1 MKSGPF
7 AEHSNILW
15 GISSVAAWEKVNSG
29 LIKMYKVEV
38 TGQIVSLSIL
48 LSKEISWQFKDSFHL
63 SSSSSHWHL
72 PEKHFSYLS
81 ISRSAK
87 KLVKDLPIEANTL

>member
-38 TGQIVSLSIL
+38 TAQIVSLSTVQGL
-48 LSKEISWQFKDSFHL
+48 LSPPLLLQSLAPAGETLF
-63 SSSSSHWHL
+63 L
-72 PEKHFSYLS
+72 PVYF
-81 ISRSAK
+81 
-87 KLVKDLPIEANTL
+87 

>member
-38 TGQIVSLSIL
+38 TAQIVSLSTVQGL
-48 LSKEISWQFKDSFHL
+48 LSPPLLLQPLAPAGETLF
-63 SSSSSHWHL
+63 L
-72 PEKHFSYLS
+72 PVYF
-81 ISRSAK
+81 
-87 KLVKDLPIEANTL
+87 

>member
-38 TGQIVSLSIL
+38 TGQNDCFSFYTSLKGDFLTVQGL
-48 LSKEISWQFKDSFHL
+48 LLPPLLLQPLASAGETLFLPVYFWQCH
-63 SSSSSHWHL
+63 
-72 PEKHFSYLS
+72 E
-81 ISRSAK
+81 
-87 KLVKDLPIEANTL
+87 TC

>member
-38 TGQIVSLSIL
+38 TAQIVSLSTVQGL
-48 LSKEISWQFKDSFHL
+48 LSPPLLLQS
-63 SSSSSHWHL
+63 L
-72 PEKHFSYLS
+72 PPAGETLF
-81 ISRSAK
+81 
-87 KLVKDLPIEANTL
+87 LPVYF

>member
-38 TGQIVSLSIL
+38 IGQIVSLSTSLKGDFLTVQGL
-48 LSKEISWQFKDSFHL
+48 LSPPLLLQPLAPAGETLF
-63 SSSSSHWHL
+63 L
-72 PEKHFSYLS
+72 PVHF
-81 ISRSAK
+81 
-87 KLVKDLPIEANTL
+87 

>member
-38 TGQIVSLSIL
+38 TAQIVSLSIL
-48 LSKEISWQFKDSFHL
+48 LSKEIS
-63 SSSSSHWHL
+63 
-72 PEKHFSYLS
+72 
-81 ISRSAK
+81 
-87 KLVKDLPIEANTL
+87 